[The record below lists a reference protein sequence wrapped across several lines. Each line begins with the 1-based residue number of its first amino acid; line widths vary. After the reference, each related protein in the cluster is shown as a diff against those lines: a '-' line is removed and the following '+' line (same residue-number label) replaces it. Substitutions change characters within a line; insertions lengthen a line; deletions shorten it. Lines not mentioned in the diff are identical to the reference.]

1 MKREKGDYP
10 LLLKPSR
17 ARRFCGCFGAAKVN
31 PWFTTALD
39 AAMVIL
45 ALCSRPRAGGASL
58 SVKKTALTAV
68 IWAVCTI
75 PAAAAALSARTNPLA
90 ALGREHLSSSGRRTI
105 DLEPDKWTGGVI
117 PILSYI
123 EPAEARKRLSEGRW
137 TVLFFQHDCRE
148 CQHEIQTLAGRGGRD
163 VVCVEIP
170 PYGEESCVPDN
181 LIHVKL
187 TDRYDWYIETPKL
200 LPAARLK

>member
-1 MKREKGDYP
+1 MVLRKQGPRSAALHACETRKGG
-10 LLLKPSR
+10 LPSIIK
-17 ARRFCGCFGAAKVN
+17 ALSGAALLRLFRRGEGQSLVH
-31 PWFTTALD
+31 D
-39 AAMVIL
+39 
-45 ALCSRPRAGGASL
+45 RAGRSDSDRGTL
-58 SVKKTALTAV
+58 F
-68 IWAVCTI
+68 
-75 PAAAAALSARTNPLA
+75 PAAAAALSTRTNPLA

-105 DLEPDKWTGGVI
+105 ELEPDKWTGGAI

-123 EPAEARKRLSEGRW
+123 EPAEARERLSEGRW

-148 CQHEIQTLAGRGGRD
+148 CQHEIQTVAGRGGRD

-187 TDRYDWYIETPKL
+187 TDRYDWYVETPKL